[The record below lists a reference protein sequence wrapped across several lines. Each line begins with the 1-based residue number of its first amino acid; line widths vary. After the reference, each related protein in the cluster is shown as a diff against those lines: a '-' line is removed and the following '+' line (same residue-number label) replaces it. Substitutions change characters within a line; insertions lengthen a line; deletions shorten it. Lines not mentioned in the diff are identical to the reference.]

1 MATSID
7 EKHAA
12 DFEGTIV
19 TDSELPTPIQGIN
32 RAWSAGSYPRL
43 SEFMGLWPEV
53 AIFRRFGALNA
64 QNLLFLQAELAHLER
79 ELKVIRE
86 REEKQE
92 DERGLLAQRSWFEL
106 SQATEDG
113 EYCPQWTVIQDIRS
127 KLSEYS
133 MGVQLSYISLCFS
146 RVLADAF
153 LLQYKEIC
161 ALHGPSKHDVS
172 CLREW
177 LERPKCGDNF
187 LSGVVNA
194 LLFCGIHAP
203 DYTKERD
210 ILHPRDDRCS
220 ENQRASDLVTLSRE
234 AVERDFFSQWI
245 SDELLGKFHRL
256 IGQRFKV
263 SHWRSACW
271 PTYRVL
277 IYI

>member
-1 MATSID
+1 VAEPEQHSPQARSPGSLARFLRPLLSHLSSAYFQAFFRYYPESRLRSSTAILSCGTAAPKQQSSSSSVRMATSID

-12 DFEGTIV
+12 DFEATIV
-19 TDSELPTPIQGIN
+19 TDSELPTPSQGIN

-133 MGVQLSYISLCFS
+133 MAIQN
-146 RVLADAF
+146 RPF
-153 LLQYKEIC
+153 LITIT
-161 ALHGPSKHDVS
+161 HS
-172 CLREW
+172 CLQIRFSYSTKRFAPFMD
-177 LERPKCGDNF
+177 LQNTTSVAFANG
-187 LSGVVNA
+187 LSGRN
-194 LLFCGIHAP
+194 
-203 DYTKERD
+203 
-210 ILHPRDDRCS
+210 
-220 ENQRASDLVTLSRE
+220 
-234 AVERDFFSQWI
+234 VETTS
-245 SDELLGKFHRL
+245 
-256 IGQRFKV
+256 
-263 SHWRSACW
+263 
-271 PTYRVL
+271 
-277 IYI
+277 